1 MVVKSDGTIRCSNC
15 MSVTPKGHSLL
26 EGYGSAVFCS
36 TDCQNE
42 YENEAPVPEEDDEEN
57 DTRRYF

>member
-1 MVVKSDGTIRCSNC
+1 